1 MALRLGWGFVGS
13 GCARFAQLVRAPLGS
28 VALHVDGVIFTS
40 FRQHENL
47 AHAMLNGEK
56 REPRS
61 DDVA

>member
-13 GCARFAQLVRAPLGS
+13 GCARFAQLVRALLGL
-28 VALHVDGVIFTS
+28 VALHVGGVIFTS

-47 AHAMLNGEK
+47 VCSMLNGEK
-56 REPRS
+56 RALRG